1 MKHFTIYT
9 LSTLLVLAACERE
22 AIPTNER
29 ETPGEGE
36 RITLRFEA
44 PVTRSEIDG
53 TTGAMTWTSGDQI
66 AVCCT
71 DGATKRYET
80 VTVNT
85 SASTADITMGVS
97 DSRCDYAVFPASAVP
112 ASPTA
117 AQFTAP
123 AVVFPTTYDIRG
135 KNAETY
141 SPCPMVAVNSGSTLD
156 FYHVGALVRIQLTDV
171 PEGTAAIRVTFT
183 GMTHVTGTYNVSGA
197 GTAGATLSLASGTGN
212 TVTVTIDADDE
223 YVNIPIPQGDYSA
236 LTGLSVEALDSSNA
250 MLGTANQAVSW
261 STFTRGR
268 GRNSDVIFV
277 INFASRFL
285 TFDVVSDGTILWKLS
300 DASGSAKTISYR
312 KNGGEWTSITSSTS
326 GASISVSAGDK
337 VQFKGSNTQYA
348 TSTSYYSCFGGTA
361 TFNASGNIMSLI
373 GGDNFSGLTTLSAQY
388 AFLSLFKNSN
398 VISAINLILPATTL
412 ATYCYQYMFQGCTSL
427 TTAPELPATTLANNC
442 YNYMFQGC
450 SSLRTAPELP
460 ATTLANNCYNY
471 MFYGCSSLRTAP
483 ELPATTLAN
492 SCYSYMFNGCSSLR
506 TAPELPATTL
516 TSDCYKNMFQGCS
529 SLTTAPEL
537 PATTLTNS
545 CYSYMFEGCSS
556 LTTAPELPATT
567 LADYCYRYMFYSCTS
582 LITAPELPATTLATY
597 CYENMFF
604 GCSSLTTAP
613 ELPATTLA
621 NYCYSYMFYL
631 CTSLTTAPE
640 LPATTLTSNCY
651 ENMFYGCSSLTIA
664 PELPATT
671 LANYCYSYMF
681 YGCSSLT
688 TAPELPATTLAN
700 YCYRYMFRG
709 CTSLTTAPEL
719 PATTLTNSCYSYMF
733 YGCTSLT
740 TAPELPATKLT
751 NSCYSYMFYRCQKL
765 NYIKAMFTTTPS
777 TSYTQNWVNSVA
789 ASGTFIKNSAATWNV
804 TGANGVPSGWTVV
817 TQTP

>member
-9 LSTLLVLAACERE
+9 LSVLLVLAACERE

-36 RITLRFEA
+36 RVTLRFEA

-388 AFLSLFKNSN
+388 AFLSLFKSSN

-412 ATYCYQYMFQGCTSL
+412 ASYCYYNMFNGCTSLTTTPELPATRLASYCYNSMFYGCTSLKTVPELPATTLESYCYRSMFNGCTSLTTAPEILPATTLASYCYQSMFNGCTSL
-427 TTAPELPATTLANNC
+427 TTAPELPATTLASYC
-442 YNYMFQGC
+442 YHSMFKVC
-450 SSLRTAPELP
+450 TSLKTAPELP
-460 ATTLANNCYNY
+460 ATRLAN
-471 MFYGCSSLRTAP
+471 
-483 ELPATTLAN
+483 
-492 SCYSYMFNGCSSLR
+492 
-506 TAPELPATTL
+506 
-516 TSDCYKNMFQGCS
+516 
-529 SLTTAPEL
+529 
-537 PATTLTNS
+537 
-545 CYSYMFEGCSS
+545 
-556 LTTAPELPATT
+556 
-567 LADYCYRYMFYSCTS
+567 YCYREMFFGCTS
-582 LITAPELPATTLATY
+582 LITAPEILPATTLYNY
-597 CYENMFF
+597 CYYFMFRE
-604 GCSSLTTAP
+604 CTSLKRAP
-613 ELPATTLA
+613 ELPAL
-621 NYCYSYMFYL
+621 
-631 CTSLTTAPE
+631 SLV
-640 LPATTLTSNCY
+640 SNCY
-651 ENMFYGCSSLTIA
+651 GCS
-664 PELPATT
+664 
-671 LANYCYSYMF
+671 
-681 YGCSSLT
+681 
-688 TAPELPATTLAN
+688 
-700 YCYRYMFRG
+700 
-709 CTSLTTAPEL
+709 
-719 PATTLTNSCYSYMF
+719 
-733 YGCTSLT
+733 
-740 TAPELPATKLT
+740 
-751 NSCYSYMFYRCQKL
+751 KL
-765 NYIKAMFTTTPS
+765 NYVKAMFLTTPAS
-777 TSYTQNWVNSVA
+777 SYTSYWLSSVSS
-789 ASGTFIKNSAATWNV
+789 SGTFVKNSNATWNR
-804 TGANGVPSGWTVV
+804 TGPDGIPSGWTVE
-817 TQTP
+817 TYTP